1 MKKRTIVIN
10 EIHLPILPNLTP
22 PPPLQK
28 KKRRSKEKKSLL
40 RGGGKKSPTLESPV
54 PYFFL
59 LPSLPPSPLPHH
71 DAVHL
76 NKKLERSLRR
86 WPLTVKSIRTLIAEQ
101 EFDESG
107 LKFRV
112 KKRHGGGFAR
122 GFIKSFSRKP

>member
-22 PPPLQK
+22 LPPPLQK

-40 RGGGKKSPTLESPV
+40 RGRGARRAQSSNLLSRISS
-54 PYFFL
+54 FF
-59 LPSLPPSPLPHH
+59 PPSLPHH

-76 NKKLERSLRR
+76 NKKLERNLRR

-112 KKRHGGGFAR
+112 KKRHRGGFAR

>member
-22 PPPLQK
+22 PPCKRRKEEVK
-28 KKRRSKEKKSLL
+28 KKNLFSGG
-40 RGGGKKSPTLESPV
+40 GGGKKSPTLESPV

-59 LPSLPPSPLPHH
+59 LPSPPSLLPHH

-86 WPLTVKSIRTLIAEQ
+86 WPLIVKSIRTLIAEQ